1 MNQAP
6 VRNKPPAPSIQ
17 LGIVNGAAASHH
29 RGVTQ
34 GPTTTVSIRAPMGIE
49 VASDRA
55 QASQMRLN
63 MATEDGDDLL
73 DMNKKKKR
81 KDETTLQKAI
91 IKRKKKATMGE
102 GNGPAKAKK
111 TTGKENKK
119 GKQKNGVNNKT
130 TAKVG
135 KNVIAVPKAVRDNVE
150 ELDPVQD
157 GSVDSGV
164 IVTGGTTEGG
174 DQEARPKKTPSVG
187 AGQNSGLAW
196 KAKKGVTAM
205 EPKSDDLGCEHMGVT
220 NLFMRGRVLRE
231 RMKWYMAEGRFLCN
245 NPCAGCRRLATDL
258 GEKEG
263 DPITN
268 VSCFVCDHGCR
279 EPGSCDFW
287 LCYTCLDDRKKT
299 LAEKEENSGGVRR
312 TGRARRGVDRTWTS

>member
-1 MNQAP
+1 MSHA
-6 VRNKPPAPSIQ
+6 
-17 LGIVNGAAASHH
+17 VNRAKKAMTKKG
-29 RGVTQ
+29 G
-34 GPTTTVSIRAPMGIE
+34 GPTKT
-49 VASDRA
+49 
-55 QASQMRLN
+55 
-63 MATEDGDDLL
+63 
-73 DMNKKKKR
+73 KKR
-81 KDETTLQKAI
+81 V
-91 IKRKKKATMGE
+91 
-102 GNGPAKAKK
+102 
-111 TTGKENKK
+111 GKENKK
-119 GKQKNGVNNKT
+119 GDGL
-130 TAKVG
+130 
-135 KNVIAVPKAVRDNVE
+135 NVPSKSKGTKAVVKDNPVRDQVPERVQEDVE
-150 ELDPVQD
+150 QQHGLQE

-164 IVTGGTTEGG
+164 VVTGGSTEGG
-174 DQEARPKKTPSVG
+174 EPEARPKKTPSVG